1 MAAGRSDDL
10 ERILAVSRALGAER
24 DLDRL
29 LTLIV
34 AAASDLVGADRTSL
48 FLVDPEDGSLTS
60 RVAQGTGTI
69 RIPAGTG
76 IAGQVAADRTVV
88 NIADAYADPRFN
100 PDHDRRSGYRTTSIL
115 CMPLIDHEDR
125 VVGVLQSLNRAAGPF
140 GPAEESLLGAL
151 CSQAAVAL
159 TNARLVIA
167 DRERQ
172 RLERDHELARQI
184 QQAAIPPG
192 PWTALGW
199 HVAGDCQPC
208 DETGG
213 DYLDVLVG
221 ERHLDLVVADVTGH
235 GLPAAMVM
243 MAARATLRAL
253 SRPGIAPTELVGEVN
268 RLLSADLSPET
279 FMSLGL
285 LRLSAD
291 GTVESVHAGHEA
303 ALVVRRDGTCER
315 LGGEGLLIGIDGDA
329 VYGSGRTRLLPGD
342 VAVLL
347 TDGVAEAQA
356 APDWRQLG
364 TEAVEAAVRRAA
376 PDGAEA
382 VVAALDDLVVR
393 HLAGRPAHDDIT
405 ILAVERQG

>member
-1 MAAGRSDDL
+1 MAGGRSDDL
-10 ERILAVSRALGAER
+10 ERVLAVSRALGAER

-34 AAASDLVGADRTSL
+34 DAATDLVGADRTSL
-48 FLVDPEDGSLTS
+48 FLVDPGDGSLTS

-76 IAGQVAADRTVV
+76 IAGQVAADRSPV
-88 NIADAYADPRFN
+88 NIPDAYADPRFN
-100 PDHDRRSGYRTTSIL
+100 PDHDRRSGYRTSSIL
-115 CMPLIDHEDR
+115 CMPLIDHEER

-172 RLERDHELARQI
+172 RMERDHELARQI
-184 QQAAIPPG
+184 QQAAIPQG

-199 HVAGDCQPC
+199 HVAGDCRPC

-213 DYLDVLVG
+213 DYLDVLIG
-221 ERHLDLVVADVTGH
+221 ERHLDVVVADVTGH

-253 SRPGIAPTELVGEVN
+253 SRPGIAPAELVGEVN
-268 RLLSADLSPET
+268 RLLCADLSPET

-285 LRLSAD
+285 LRLAAD
-291 GTVESVHAGHEA
+291 GTITSVHAGHET
-303 ALVVRRDGTCER
+303 ALVVRRDGRCER
-315 LGGEGLLIGIDGDA
+315 LGGEGLLIGIDGEA
-329 VYGSGRTRLLPGD
+329 VYEVGRAQLRLGD

-364 TEAVEAAVRRAA
+364 NDAVEATVRAA
-376 PDGAEA
+376 AVHGAEA
-382 VVAALDDLVVR
+382 VVDALNTLVDR
-393 HLAGRPAHDDIT
+393 HLAGRPVHDDIT
-405 ILAVERQG
+405 ILAVERRG